1 MGTDHLD
8 LPIDPASRE
17 RLASDGLRLELVDT
31 SDKQAYAAWSRAETR
46 GFHQGAQTEET
57 IEQRRGFVAAAARR
71 TTGVF
76 DDSIPVPIEPVA
88 TTEVW
93 PADLTV
99 PGGRA
104 VPSWAISGVTVAP
117 THRRRGVARALLEA
131 ELRTAQ
137 AYGAPIATLTVSE
150 STIYGRFG
158 FGPAA
163 LARDLAIDT
172 RRARWTGPK
181 PDGRVHFV
189 SGQQL
194 LEDGLALVERVR
206 LATPG
211 QIAYDGILWER
222 QLGLMVGDEDAKKQ
236 RFVRYDDAAGTMQ
249 GFASYK
255 LTENPDDFTQHRL
268 DLTHLVTETDDA
280 YAALWRFVLEL
291 DLVSEVRAHLR
302 PVDEPVRWMVSDFRA
317 VRVAELDHL
326 WIRILDV
333 PAALEGRS
341 YAAPGRLVLGVSDPF
356 GACDGSWAL
365 EVDASGSATVT
376 AIDESADVSM
386 DAAGLAAVYLGGV
399 SPLMLASAGRMSGNV
414 AQLETMFRSPVA
426 PFLSIWF

>member
-1 MGTDHLD
+1 MGTDHLH
-8 LPIDPASRE
+8 LPVDSTSRE
-17 RLASDGLRLELVDT
+17 RLAADGLRLELLDN
-31 SDKQAYAAWSRAETR
+31 SDKQAYAAWSRAESR
-46 GFHQGAQTEET
+46 GFHNGAETEEA
-57 IEQRRGFVAAAARR
+57 IEQRRGYVAGRR

-76 DDSIPVPIEPVA
+76 DDSVAVPEEPVA

-99 PGGRA
+99 PGGRS

-158 FGPAA
+158 FAPAA
-163 LARDLAIDT
+163 LARDLTIDT
-172 RRARWTGPK
+172 RRARWTGPE

-189 SGQQL
+189 SGRQL

-211 QIAYDGILWER
+211 QIAYDGILWDR
-222 QLGLMVGDEDAKKQ
+222 QLGLMLGDEDAKKQ
-236 RFVRYDDAAGTMQ
+236 RFVRYDDATGQLQ

-268 DLTHLVTETDDA
+268 DLLHLVTATDDA
-280 YAALWRFVLEL
+280 YAALWRFVLEM
-291 DLVSEVRAHLR
+291 DLVSEVKAHLR
-302 PVDEPVRWMVSDFRA
+302 PVDEPVRWMVSDFRS
-317 VRVAELDHL
+317 VKVAELDHL
-326 WIRILDV
+326 WIRILDI
-333 PAALEGRS
+333 PAALQART
-341 YAAPGRLVLGVSDPF
+341 YAAPGRLVLGVTDPF

-365 EVDASGSATVT
+365 EVDPSGNATVT
-376 AIDESADVSM
+376 ATDEPSDVSM
-386 DAAGLAAVYLGGV
+386 TVEELAAVYLGGI
-399 SPLMLASAGRMSGNV
+399 SPLMLAAAGRMNGK
-414 AQLETMFRSPVA
+414 AAELDAMFRSPIA

>member
-1 MGTDHLD
+1 
-8 LPIDPASRE
+8 
-17 RLASDGLRLELVDT
+17 
-31 SDKQAYAAWSRAETR
+31 
-46 GFHQGAQTEET
+46 
-57 IEQRRGFVAAAARR
+57 
-71 TTGVF
+71 
-76 DDSIPVPIEPVA
+76 
-88 TTEVW
+88 
-93 PADLTV
+93 
-99 PGGRA
+99 
-104 VPSWAISGVTVAP
+104 VPSWAISGVTVAA

-150 STIYGRFG
+150 SPIYGRFG
-158 FGPAA
+158 FAPAA
-163 LARDLAIDT
+163 LARDLTIDT
-172 RRARWTGPK
+172 RRAKWTGPQ

-189 SGQQL
+189 PGQQL

-206 LATPG
+206 LETPG
-211 QIAYDGILWER
+211 QIAYDGILWDR
-222 QLGLMVGDEDAKKQ
+222 QLGLMLGDEDAKKQ
-236 RFVRYDDAAGTMQ
+236 RFVRYDDAAGQLQ

-268 DLTHLVTETDDA
+268 DLLHLVTATDDA
-280 YAALWRFVLEL
+280 YAALWRFVLEM

-333 PAALEGRS
+333 PAALEART
-341 YAAPGRLVLGVSDPF
+341 YATPGRLVLGVTDPF

-365 EVDASGSATVT
+365 EVDPSGSATVT
-376 AIDESADVSM
+376 ATDEPTDVSM
-386 DAAGLAAVYLGGV
+386 TVEELAAIYLGGV
-399 SPLMLASAGRMSGNV
+399 SPLMLTAAGRMSGT
-414 AQLETMFRSPVA
+414 AAELEAMFRSPVA

>member
-1 MGTDHLD
+1 MGNDFLD
-8 LPIDPASRE
+8 LPIDPTSRE
-17 RLASDGLRLELVDT
+17 RLASDGLRLELVDI
-31 SDKQAYAAWSRAETR
+31 SDKDAFAAWSRAESR
-46 GFHQGAQTEET
+46 GFHSPLQTEAA
-57 IEQRRGFVAAAARR
+57 IEQRHGYFTDRR
-71 TTGVF
+71 ISGVY
-76 DDSIPVPIEPVA
+76 DDSLPVPEEPVA
-88 TTEVW
+88 TTMVW
-93 PADLTV
+93 PADLTL
-99 PGGRA
+99 PGHRA
-104 VPSWAISGVTVAP
+104 VQSWAISDVTVAP

-137 AYGAPIATLTVSE
+137 AYGTPIATLTVSE

-158 FGPAA
+158 FAPAA
-163 LARDLAIDT
+163 LARDLTIDT
-172 RRARWTGPK
+172 RRASWTGPQ

-194 LEDGLALVERVR
+194 IDDGLALVERIR

-236 RFVRYDDAAGTMQ
+236 RFVRYDDAAGQMQ
-249 GFASYK
+249 GFASYT

-268 DLTHLVTETDDA
+268 DLLHLVTATDDA

-317 VRVAELDHL
+317 VKVTELDHL
-326 WIRILDV
+326 WIRILDA
-333 PAALEGRS
+333 PAALKART
-341 YAAPGRLVLGVSDPF
+341 YAAPGRLVLGVSDPL

-365 EVDASGSATVT
+365 EVDAAGQATVT
-376 AIDESADVSM
+376 ATDEPADVSM
-386 DAAGLAAVYLGGV
+386 DVTGLATIYLGGV
-399 SPLMLASAGRMSGNV
+399 SPLVLAAAGRMRGNV

>member
-1 MGTDHLD
+1 MGNDYLD
-8 LPIDPASRE
+8 LPVDPTARE
-17 RLASDGLRLELVDT
+17 RLAADGLRLELVDI
-31 SDKQAYAAWSRAETR
+31 SDKEAFAAWSRAESR
-46 GFHQGAQTEET
+46 GFHSPLQTEAA
-57 IEQRRGFVAAAARR
+57 IEQRHGYFADRR
-71 TTGVF
+71 ISGVY
-76 DDSIPVPIEPVA
+76 DETLRVSEEPVA
-88 TTEVW
+88 TTMVW

-99 PGGRA
+99 PGHRA
-104 VPSWAISGVTVAP
+104 VQSWAISDVTVAP

-137 AYGAPIATLTVSE
+137 AHGAPIATLTVSE

-163 LARDLAIDT
+163 LTRDLTIDT
-172 RRARWTGPK
+172 RRAAWTGPQ

-194 LEDGLALVERVR
+194 REAGLALVERVR

-211 QIAYDGILWER
+211 QIAYDGLLWER
-222 QLGLMVGDEDAKKQ
+222 QLGLMIDDEDAKKQ
-236 RFVRYDDAAGTMQ
+236 RFVRYDDADGRMQ

-268 DLTHLVTETDDA
+268 DLLHLVTATDDA
-280 YAALWRFVLEL
+280 YAALWRFVLEM

-317 VRVAELDHL
+317 VKVAELDHL

-333 PAALEGRS
+333 PAALEARS
-341 YAAPGRLVLGVSDPF
+341 YATQGRLVLGVSDPF

-365 EVDASGSATVT
+365 EVDAAGQATVT
-376 AIDESADVSM
+376 ATEEPADVSM
-386 DAAGLAAVYLGGV
+386 DVAGLAAIYLGGV
-399 SPLMLASAGRMSGNV
+399 SPRMLAAAGRMRGDT
-414 AQLETMFRSPVA
+414 AELETMFRSPVA

>member
-1 MGTDHLD
+1 MGHDYRD
-8 LPIDPASRE
+8 LPVDATSRE
-17 RLASDGLRLELVDT
+17 RLAADGLRLELLDN
-31 SDKQAYAAWSRAETR
+31 SDKQAYAAWSRAESR
-46 GFHQGAQTEET
+46 GFHQGLQTEEA
-57 IEQRRGFVAAAARR
+57 IEQRRGYVAARR
-71 TTGVF
+71 TTGVW
-76 DDSIPVPIEPVA
+76 DDSLPVPEEPVA

-163 LARDLAIDT
+163 LARDLTIDT
-172 RRARWTGPK
+172 RRTQWTGPR
-181 PDGRVHFV
+181 PGGRVHFV

-194 LEDGLALVERVR
+194 LDDGLALVERVR
-206 LATPG
+206 LETPG
-211 QIAYDGILWER
+211 QIAYDGLLWDR
-222 QLGLMVGDEDAKKQ
+222 QLGLMVDDEDAKKQ
-236 RFVRYDDAAGTMQ
+236 RFVRYDDAAGHLQ

-255 LTENPDDFTQHRL
+255 LAENPDDFTQHRL
-268 DLTHLVTETDDA
+268 DLLHLVTATDDA

-291 DLVSEVRAHLR
+291 DLVSEVKAHLR

-317 VRVAELDHL
+317 VKVAELDHL

-333 PAALEGRS
+333 PAALQARS
-341 YAAPGRLVLGVSDPF
+341 YASPGRLVLGVTDPF
-356 GACDGSWAL
+356 GACEGSWAL
-365 EVDASGSATVT
+365 EVDASGEGTVT
-376 AIDESADVSM
+376 ATDEPAEVSM
-386 DAAGLAAVYLGGV
+386 DAAGLATVYLGGV
-399 SPLMLASAGRMSGNV
+399 SPLMLAAAGRMSGNA
-414 AQLETMFRSPVA
+414 AQLEAMFRSPVA

>member
-1 MGTDHLD
+1 MGHDHLD
-8 LPIDPASRE
+8 LPIDPTSRE
-17 RLASDGLRLELVDT
+17 RLAADGLRLELLDN
-31 SDKQAYAAWSRAETR
+31 SDKQAYAAWSRAESR
-46 GFHQGAQTEET
+46 GFHSDMQTEEA
-57 IEQRRGFVAAAARR
+57 IEQRRGYVAARR
-71 TTGVF
+71 TTGVW
-76 DDSIPVPIEPVA
+76 DDSLPVPDEPVA

-99 PGGRA
+99 PGARS

-163 LARDLAIDT
+163 LARDLTIDT
-172 RRARWTGPK
+172 RRATWTGPR

-189 SGQQL
+189 TGRQL

-206 LATPG
+206 LETPG
-211 QIAYDGILWER
+211 QIAYDGILWDR
-222 QLGLMVGDEDAKKQ
+222 QLGLMIGDEDAKKQ
-236 RFVRYDDAAGTMQ
+236 RFVRYDDTTGQMQ

-268 DLTHLVTETDDA
+268 DLLHLVTATDDA
-280 YAALWRFVLEL
+280 YAALWRFVLEM
-291 DLVSEVRAHLR
+291 DLVSEVKAHLR

-317 VRVAELDHL
+317 VSVAELDHL

-333 PAALEGRS
+333 PAALEARS
-341 YAAPGRLVLGVSDPF
+341 YAAPGRLVLSVSDPF

-365 EVDASGSATVT
+365 EVDTTGQATVT
-376 AIDESADVSM
+376 PTDEPADVSM
-386 DAAGLAAVYLGGV
+386 TVEELAAIYLGGV
-399 SPLMLASAGRMSGNV
+399 SPLMLAASGRMSGSV
-414 AQLETMFRSPVA
+414 AQLEVMFRSPVA

>member
-1 MGTDHLD
+1 MGHDYLD
-8 LPIDPASRE
+8 LPIDSTSRE
-17 RLASDGLRLELVDT
+17 RLAADGLRLELLDN
-31 SDKQAYAAWSRAETR
+31 SDKQAYAAWSRAESR
-46 GFHQGAQTEET
+46 GFHSSIQSEEA
-57 IEQRRGFVAAAARR
+57 IEQRRGYVAARR

-76 DDSIPVPIEPVA
+76 DDSIPVPDEPVA

-99 PGGRA
+99 PGRRS

-158 FGPAA
+158 FAPAA
-163 LARDLAIDT
+163 LARDLTIDT
-172 RRARWTGPK
+172 RRAKWTGPR
-181 PDGRVHFV
+181 PGGRVHFV
-189 SGQQL
+189 PGQQL

-206 LATPG
+206 LETPG
-211 QIAYDGILWER
+211 QIAYDGILWDR
-222 QLGLMVGDEDAKKQ
+222 QLGLMIGDEDAKKQ
-236 RFVRYDDAAGTMQ
+236 RFLRYEDAAGQLQ

-268 DLTHLVTETDDA
+268 DLLHLVTATDDA
-280 YAALWRFVLEL
+280 YAALWRFVLEM
-291 DLVSEVRAHLR
+291 DLVSEVKAHLR

-333 PAALEGRS
+333 PAALEART
-341 YAAPGRLVLGVSDPF
+341 YAAPGRLVLGVTDPF

-365 EVDASGSATVT
+365 EVDPSGSATVT
-376 AIDESADVSM
+376 ATDEPADVSM
-386 DAAGLAAVYLGGV
+386 TVEELAAIYLGGISAV
-399 SPLMLASAGRMSGNV
+399 MLAAAGRISGK
-414 AQLETMFRSPVA
+414 AAELEATFRSPVA

>member
-1 MGTDHLD
+1 MGNDYLD
-8 LPIDPASRE
+8 LPIDPTSRE
-17 RLASDGLRLELVDT
+17 RLAADGLRLELLDT
-31 SDKQAYAAWSRAETR
+31 SDPQAYAAWFRAEAR
-46 GFHQGAQTEET
+46 GFHDGAPTDEL
-57 IEQRRGFVAAAARR
+57 IEQRRGYVADRRRSGVWDDTTAAPA
-71 TTGVF
+71 
-76 DDSIPVPIEPVA
+76 EPVA

-99 PGGRA
+99 PGRRF
-104 VPSWAISGVTVAP
+104 VPSWAISAVTVAP

-158 FGPAA
+158 FAPAA
-163 LARDLAIDT
+163 LARDLTIDT
-172 RRARWTGPK
+172 RRAKWTGPQ

-189 SGQQL
+189 SGRQL

-222 QLGLMVGDEDAKKQ
+222 QLGLMIGDEDAKKQ
-236 RFVRYDDAAGTMQ
+236 RFVRYDDAAGQMQ

-268 DLTHLVTETDDA
+268 DLLHLVTATDDA
-280 YAALWRFVLEL
+280 YAALWRFVLEM

-333 PAALEGRS
+333 PAALEART
-341 YAAPGRLVLGVSDPF
+341 YATPGRLVLGVTDPF
-356 GACDGSWAL
+356 GACDGTWAL
-365 EVDASGSATVT
+365 EVDPSGNPTVT
-376 AIDESADVSM
+376 PTDDPVDVAM
-386 DAAGLAAVYLGGV
+386 TAEELAAIYLGGV
-399 SPLMLASAGRMSGNV
+399 SPLMLAAAGRLDGK
-414 AQLETMFRSPVA
+414 AAELEAMFRSPIA

>member
-1 MGTDHLD
+1 MGHDYLD
-8 LPIDPASRE
+8 LPIDSTSRE
-17 RLASDGLRLELVDT
+17 GLAADGLRLELLDS
-31 SDKQAYAAWSRAETR
+31 SDKQAYAAWSRAESR
-46 GFHQGAQTEET
+46 GFHNSIESDEA
-57 IEQRRGFVAAAARR
+57 IEQRRGYVTARR
-71 TTGVF
+71 AVGVF
-76 DDSIPVPIEPVA
+76 DDSLPVPEEPVA

-99 PGGRA
+99 PGRRS

-158 FGPAA
+158 FAPAA
-163 LARDLAIDT
+163 LARDLTIDT
-172 RRARWTGPK
+172 RRAKWTGPR
-181 PDGRVHFV
+181 PGGRVHFV

-206 LATPG
+206 LETPG
-211 QIAYDGILWER
+211 QIAYDGILWDR
-222 QLGLMVGDEDAKKQ
+222 QLGLMIGDENAKKQ
-236 RFVRYDDAAGTMQ
+236 RFIRYDDAVGQLQ

-268 DLTHLVTETDDA
+268 DLLHLVTATDDA
-280 YAALWRFVLEL
+280 YAALWRFVLEM
-291 DLVSEVRAHLR
+291 DLVSEVKAHLR

-333 PAALEGRS
+333 PAALEART
-341 YAAPGRLVLGVSDPF
+341 YAAPGRLVLGVTDPF
-356 GACDGSWAL
+356 GAADGSWVL
-365 EVDASGSATVT
+365 EVDPSGSATVT
-376 AIDESADVSM
+376 ATDEPADVSM
-386 DAAGLAAVYLGGV
+386 TVEELAAIYLGGV
-399 SPLMLASAGRMSGNV
+399 SPIMLAAAGRMSGK
-414 AQLETMFRSPVA
+414 AAELEAMFRSPVA

>member
-1 MGTDHLD
+1 MGNDFLD
-8 LPIDPASRE
+8 LPIDPTSRE
-17 RLASDGLRLELVDT
+17 RLASDGLRLELVDI
-31 SDKQAYAAWSRAETR
+31 SDKDAFAAWSRAESR
-46 GFHQGAQTEET
+46 GFHSPLQTEAA
-57 IEQRRGFVAAAARR
+57 IEQRHGYFTDRR
-71 TTGVF
+71 ISGVY
-76 DDSIPVPIEPVA
+76 DDSLPVPEEPVA
-88 TTEVW
+88 TTMVW

-99 PGGRA
+99 PGHRA
-104 VPSWAISGVTVAP
+104 VQSWAISDVTVAP

-137 AYGAPIATLTVSE
+137 AYGTPIATLTVSE

-163 LARDLAIDT
+163 LARDLTIDT
-172 RRARWTGPK
+172 RRASWTGPQ

-194 LEDGLALVERVR
+194 IDDGLALVERVR

-236 RFVRYDDAAGTMQ
+236 RFVRYDDAAGQMQ
-249 GFASYK
+249 GFASYT

-268 DLTHLVTETDDA
+268 DLLHLVTATDDA

-291 DLVSEVRAHLR
+291 DLVAEVRAHLR
-302 PVDEPVRWMVSDFRA
+302 PVDEPLRWMVSDFRA
-317 VRVAELDHL
+317 VKVTELDHL
-326 WIRILDV
+326 WIRILDA
-333 PAALEGRS
+333 PAALEART
-341 YAAPGRLVLGVSDPF
+341 YAAPGRVVLGVSDPF

-365 EVDASGSATVT
+365 EVDAAGQATVT
-376 AIDESADVSM
+376 ATDEPADVSM
-386 DAAGLAAVYLGGV
+386 DVTGLATIYLGGV
-399 SPLMLASAGRMSGNV
+399 SPLMLAAAGRMRGNV